1 MAAVVSAAG
10 ESTLLRSACVVH
22 FNGGRARRMPASSAA
37 RNNAPSHT
45 AIQSSCFH
53 HAIFSGLGVTPL
65 IIACAGEYHDYMGL
79 FEIGIVVLLFLFLA
93 IMTLMINPPEK
104 WVRRLTDPKNK
115 DNEKS

>member
-1 MAAVVSAAG
+1 
-10 ESTLLRSACVVH
+10 
-22 FNGGRARRMPASSAA
+22 
-37 RNNAPSHT
+37 
-45 AIQSSCFH
+45 
-53 HAIFSGLGVTPL
+53 
-65 IIACAGEYHDYMGL
+65 MGL